1 VALLPAVVIAASSVV
16 RSIVFPLAGTYL
28 LFMVMMLWSERE
40 RERARDAGRA
50 RPKTATP
57 AHPALLVRHVVVT
70 VVAGYASFLVFVCG
84 YYFLVARQS
93 HHFLEQAVSGGAF
106 LAFVVALPAFLL
118 LGLLERHR

>member
-40 RERARDAGRA
+40 RARDAGRA
-50 RPKTATP
+50 RAKPATP